1 MRPGTALNAVIRD
14 MTNKMKNG
22 NIQIGNTK
30 VAVQDANG
38 NFRSMTDIVR
48 DVSKATE
55 GMGDAEKMAALQ
67 TTFTADSIKA
77 MGIMCNTGADSID
90 GFTKELENSE
100 GSAKKTADT
109 MNNTLSGAIT
119 ELGSAWEGFK
129 LRLADSTG
137 ILTQLVKG
145 LTAIVRAASK
155 IPAPI
160 KQIIVILALL
170 AAAVGPV
177 LLGIGKII
185 EISVKLKGSILML
198 KSVFGVL
205 KTQFLIL
212 KSLIL
217 DTLIPALSS
226 LSFSGIFGMIK
237 TGFLTL
243 KTLILDSLI
252 PALSSLWA
260 FMLANP
266 ITLVIAAI
274 AALIAIFVVLYNKC
288 EWFRNAVNNL
298 WSSIKSAIQ
307 PAIDGIKKGFM
318 QLVEGI
324 MKAWENIKQVCEGIK
339 EVFEGIW
346 DMDPQKVADGFTK
359 IFTNLSQIIP
369 NLLQGLGNMI
379 LTILQGLIQ
388 AMFNLG
394 VLLGQWVVNGVIN
407 LCNNVI
413 QCIATFITNVGQ
425 FLAKLPQVVW
435 FWLCFIV
442 TQVGQWVVNMV
453 QKAGEMGSQFITNV
467 GQWLSQLPQ
476 NIWNWLI
483 STLTTVG
490 LWATQF
496 IQWAIQAGSQFL
508 SNIVNFF
515 SNLPATIWYW
525 LCYVISYV
533 ALWTAQMIQ
542 KGIEAGTQ
550 FVTNVINWIQQLP
563 GRIWTWLVD
572 TVTKVQTWASQMIAK
587 AQQAGSQFLQRV
599 STYIQQ
605 LPGRIA
611 TWLSSVISR
620 VASWASQMASKAQQ
634 AGSQFLRR
642 VCTYIQQLPGRVWS
656 SLSNT
661 ISKAVTFASNFASKG
676 LQAARTFKSNII
688 NGLAGL
694 PGRMA
699 SIGSRIVSG
708 IISGITG
715 AAGRLY
721 STMSSIASKALNAAK
736 EKLGIHSPSRVFR
749 DQVGKFI
756 PSGIAVGIQANTDSA
771 IDSVKKL
778 ANSLVASVDM
788 NNLSK
793 SMKLATSGIDID
805 TTNNYDNNNMIGTM
819 RQLINEVQSIK
830 FEFDYK
836 KMGEQMKEAVSCQNS
851 VVYMDSDI
859 VGKKVA
865 KPVKEYNDFTMNR
878 LSRFR
883 GDKDDL

>member
-14 MTNKMKNG
+14 MTSKMKNG
-22 NIQIGNTK
+22 NIEIGNTR

-38 NFRSMTDIVR
+38 NFRSMTDIIR
-48 DVSKATE
+48 DVSSATE

-77 MGIMCNTGADSID
+77 MGILCNTGADDID
-90 GFTKELENSE
+90 EFTKALEGSE

-109 MNNTLSGAIT
+109 MNNTLSGAVT

-160 KQIIVILALL
+160 KQIIVTLALF
-170 AAAVGPV
+170 AAAIGPT
-177 LLGIGKII
+177 LLGIGKLMQAW
-185 EISVKLKGSILML
+185 VKMKEVMGILKV
-198 KSVFGVL
+198 VFGLL
-205 KTQFLIL
+205 KLN
-212 KSLIL
+212 IL
-217 DTLIPALSS
+217 DLLSTAITS
-226 LSFSGIFGMIK
+226 LYVFI
-237 TGFLTL
+237 T
-243 KTLILDSLI
+243 DSLI
-252 PALSSLWA
+252 PALSSLWS
-260 FMLANP
+260 FLLANP
-266 ITLVIAAI
+266 IVLVIAAI
-274 AALIAIFVVLYNKC
+274 ALLVGAFIYLWNNC
-288 EWFRNAVNNL
+288 EGFRNFWIGL
-298 WSSIKSAIQ
+298 WEDIKSSCG
-307 PAIDGIKKGFM
+307 PAI
-318 QLVEGI
+318 
-324 MKAWENIKQVCEGIK
+324 EGIK
-339 EVFEGIW
+339 QAFKNIVPQIMEIWNGLGDFFKGFGELLKGIINGDW
-346 DMDPQKVADGFTK
+346 QQILDGLTQMGEAWHNICVALWTAIG
-359 IFTNLSQIIP
+359 NLVMSA
-369 NLLQGLGNMI
+369 LQGLWQWI
-379 LTILQGLIQ
+379 I
-388 AMFNLG
+388 NLG
-394 VLLGQWVVNGVIN
+394 SSFLSWLGGILSN
-407 LCNNVI
+407 L
-413 QCIATFITNVGQ
+413 
-425 FLAKLPQVVW
+425 
-435 FWLCFIV
+435 
-442 TQVGQWVVNMV
+442 
-453 QKAGEMGSQFITNV
+453 
-467 GQWLSQLPQ
+467 
-476 NIWNWLI
+476 
-483 STLTTVG
+483 LTTV
-490 LWATQF
+490 TQ
-496 IQWAIQAGSQFL
+496 GV
-508 SNIVNFF
+508 SNIVNAIVSFF

-525 LCYVISYV
+525 LCFVISYI
-533 ALWTAQMIQ
+533 ALWTSQMIQ

-572 TVTKVQTWASQMIAK
+572 TVTKAQTWASQMIAK

-634 AGSQFLRR
+634 AGSQFLQR
-642 VCTYIQQLPGRVWS
+642 VCTYIQQLPGRIASFLS
-656 SLSNT
+656 SV
-661 ISKAVTFASNFASKG
+661 ISRVASFASNFASKG
-676 LQAARTFKSNII
+676 AQAARNFSSKII
-688 NGLAGL
+688 SGLAGL
-694 PGRMA
+694 PGKMA
-699 SIGSRIVSG
+699 SIGRNIVQG
-708 IISGITG
+708 IINGISSGAG
-715 AAGRLY
+715 ALF
-721 STMSSIASKALNAAK
+721 SKMKEIASNALNAAK
-736 EKLGIHSPSRVFR
+736 GALGIKSPSRAFR